1 MEEDKIDIDALEDYA
16 NISKPLNTS
25 VIEISSDE
33 EEEPMYITTTSSHP
47 RDRLKQKCK
56 NFVMDLTF
64 RLARGF
70 DFVLSLGV
78 TTPLITPVV
87 SND

>member
-56 NFVMDLTF
+56 NDVTGVVLKNEDVEFLKANRSHPRD
-64 RLARGF
+64 RLHR
-70 DFVLSLGV
+70 
-78 TTPLITPVV
+78 
-87 SND
+87 